1 MQRFFTNRLWTF
13 ILALTLCLG
22 GTAVLSGTTAHA
34 ADAPAISDDPLQ
46 GGGPGAGYGDPDAP
60 SGDSKRAQL
69 RGGVV
74 VPRGSATIAG
84 DDLDLQG
91 AWMWRLRL
99 ALQSLRGFWI
109 HP

>member
-13 ILALTLCLG
+13 ILALTLVLG
-22 GTAVLSGTTAHA
+22 GTAVLTSTPTYAS
-34 ADAPAISDDPLQ
+34 DAPAISDDPTQ
-46 GGGPGAGYGDPDAP
+46 GGGPGTGMGDPDAP

-69 RGGVV
+69 RGGLV

-84 DDLDLQG
+84 DDLDLHS

-99 ALQSLRGFWI
+99 ALQTMRGIWI